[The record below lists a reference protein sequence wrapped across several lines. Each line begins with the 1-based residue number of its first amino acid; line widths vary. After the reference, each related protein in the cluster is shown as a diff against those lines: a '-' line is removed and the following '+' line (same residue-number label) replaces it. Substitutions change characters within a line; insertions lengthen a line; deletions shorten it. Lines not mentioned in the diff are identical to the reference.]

1 MQAQFTARVLSYCL
15 GKGKLTLKGRRQTPW
30 LEITRSE
37 IDRDYLGHQLW
48 TLRNLHDGPIESVW
62 DHIDSDGYYDNVR
75 IRLHGEGLW
84 RAYELLSPR
93 DKPVISREVLSAS
106 GEQGVVALWLDQG
119 RFVGIQGGKR
129 GQIKGRY
136 TPEEYDNIAAWLCGL
151 NIPARVHHNH
161 MQKPIEISIRKNGM
175 PSLLDLVRP
184 HTHTSMKKKLR
195 PAKR

>member
-15 GKGKLTLKGRRQTPW
+15 GKGKLRLKGRRQTPW

-62 DHIDSDGYYDNVR
+62 DHVDSDGYYDNVR

-136 TPEEYDNIAAWLCGL
+136 TPEEYDNIASWLCDL

-184 HTHTSMKKKLR
+184 LTHASMKKKLR